1 MNRQISDMKRQ
12 ATFVAL
18 ILGLSACSALDPLP
32 PSSSEEPLLV
42 VLKETRLTRH
52 DADVYSVSW
61 AHTGD
66 RLVYSRQSSLET
78 RPPAARPIIDP
89 IIDPKFINLWISN
102 SDGTQAQR
110 LTAGRFNDY
119 DAALDPSEREIVF
132 FSDRS
137 TNLDV
142 WKMSRDGSEP
152 RQLTTDPASDVHPSW
167 SPDGSRVAFIS
178 NRSGEWAIWLM
189 TAEGENQEQMTWG
202 GNGDWSTTWSPDG
215 GHIAFAST
223 RITEENLEQ
232 LPLSLKGEEP
242 YENFD
247 PECVRPKLYS
257 HIWTVDV
264 KTKAVKQLTRGK
276 VHDWRPSWSPDGKYI
291 AFVSDREGSCAL
303 WVMDHTGN
311 NLHRLTR
318 GTPFLYDGFPAWH
331 PRRQELAFISN
342 REGTF
347 DIWLLKVKA
356 AR

>member
-152 RQLTTDPASDVHPSW
+152 RQL
-167 SPDGSRVAFIS
+167 I
-178 NRSGEWAIWLM
+178 
-189 TAEGENQEQMTWG
+189 
-202 GNGDWSTTWSPDG
+202 
-215 GHIAFAST
+215 
-223 RITEENLEQ
+223 
-232 LPLSLKGEEP
+232 
-242 YENFD
+242 
-247 PECVRPKLYS
+247 
-257 HIWTVDV
+257 
-264 KTKAVKQLTRGK
+264 
-276 VHDWRPSWSPDGKYI
+276 
-291 AFVSDREGSCAL
+291 
-303 WVMDHTGN
+303 
-311 NLHRLTR
+311 
-318 GTPFLYDGFPAWH
+318 
-331 PRRQELAFISN
+331 
-342 REGTF
+342 
-347 DIWLLKVKA
+347 
-356 AR
+356 